1 MENFLASR
9 PSIAKLGVKPK
20 ASAHLFTSLANRTP
34 ARPVTPSP
42 SDPSAAPAT
51 PGSASPCHEPQ
62 VELVR
67 ENGAVTRIVVV
78 CKCGERTELDCIY

>member
-9 PSIAKLGVKPK
+9 PTIAKLGVQPK
-20 ASAHLFTSLANRTP
+20 TTAHLFASLASRTP
-34 ARPVTPSP
+34 AGPVASPVSDSSDTPTP
-42 SDPSAAPAT
+42 
-51 PGSASPCHEPQ
+51 PGSASPRHEPQ
-62 VELVR
+62 IELVR